1 MPKMLSEA
9 QVLKKLNIPDFRHL
23 SKDNV
28 MSFVSMI
35 DKMDPE
41 VAKKVLEQF
50 PDFAKVSIESLNT
63 LKDTISKTMD
73 DDKDSA
79 NRFYDMCDTIID
91 VIKLTMSDD
100 SDGIAT
106 FEEKK
111 YCIEKMQE
119 IAKLASEKDSE
130 GKKFKWALVANYA
143 LSAVA
148 VVAATVAVLGGAT
161 NIELPFK
168 KE

>member
-1 MPKMLSEA
+1 MSKKLTEN

-23 SKDNV
+23 SKDNI

-41 VAKKVLEQF
+41 VAKKALEQF
-50 PDFAKVSIESLNT
+50 PDFAKVSIDGLNN
-63 LKDTISKTMD
+63 LKDTVLKAMD
-73 DDKDSA
+73 DDKENA
-79 NRFYDMCDTIID
+79 NRFFDMCDSVID
-91 VIKLTMSDD
+91 AIKLAMSD
-100 SDGIAT
+100 GEVT

-111 YCIEKMQE
+111 YCIDKMQE
-119 IAKLASEKDSE
+119 IVKMASEKDSE
-130 GKKFKWALVANYA
+130 GKKFKWALVANFA
-143 LSAVA
+143 LTVVT

-161 NIELPFK
+161 NLELPSS

>member
-1 MPKMLSEA
+1 MSKMLTET

-41 VAKKVLEQF
+41 VAKKALEQF
-50 PDFAKVSIESLNT
+50 PDFAKVSIQGLND
-63 LKDTISKTMD
+63 LKDTVSKVMD
-73 DDKDSA
+73 DDKESA
-79 NRFYDMCDTIID
+79 HRFYDMCDTIID
-91 VIKLTMSDD
+91 AIKLAMSD
-100 SDGIAT
+100 GVVT

-111 YCIEKMQE
+111 YCIDKMQE
-119 IAKLASEKDSE
+119 IARMASEKDSE
-130 GKKFKWALVANYA
+130 CKKFKWSLVANFA
-143 LSAVA
+143 LTTVTVLAVA
-148 VVAATVAVLGGAT
+148 VSVLGGAS

-168 KE
+168 KN

>member
-1 MPKMLSEA
+1 MSKMLTEA

-41 VAKKVLEQF
+41 VAKKALEQF
-50 PDFAKVSIESLNT
+50 PDFARVSIESLNN
-63 LKDTISKTMD
+63 LKDTVSKAMD
-73 DDKDSA
+73 DDKESA
-79 NRFYDMCDTIID
+79 NRFFDMCDTIID
-91 VIKLTMSDD
+91 AIKLAMSD
-100 SDGIAT
+100 GEVT

-111 YCIEKMQE
+111 YCIDKMQE
-119 IAKLASEKDSE
+119 IAKMASEKDSE
-130 GKKFKWALVANYA
+130 GKKFKWSLVANFA
-143 LSAVA
+143 LTTVT
-148 VVAATVAVLGGAT
+148 VVAATVTVLGGAT

-168 KE
+168 KD

>member
-1 MPKMLSEA
+1 MSKMLTEA

-41 VAKKVLEQF
+41 VAKKALEQF
-50 PDFAKVSIESLNT
+50 PDFARVSIEGLNN
-63 LKDTISKTMD
+63 LKDTVSKAMD
-73 DDKDSA
+73 DDKESA
-79 NRFYDMCDTIID
+79 NRFFDMCDTIID
-91 VIKLTMSDD
+91 AIKLAMSD
-100 SDGIAT
+100 GEVT

-111 YCIEKMQE
+111 YCIDKMQE
-119 IAKLASEKDSE
+119 IAKMASEKDSE
-130 GKKFKWALVANYA
+130 GKKFKWSLVANFA
-143 LSAVA
+143 LTTVT

-168 KE
+168 KD

>member
-1 MPKMLSEA
+1 
-9 QVLKKLNIPDFRHL
+9 
-23 SKDNV
+23 
-28 MSFVSMI
+28 
-35 DKMDPE
+35 
-41 VAKKVLEQF
+41 
-50 PDFAKVSIESLNT
+50 
-63 LKDTISKTMD
+63 MD

-130 GKKFKWALVANYA
+130 GKNSNGL
-143 LSAVA
+143 
-148 VVAATVAVLGGAT
+148 
-161 NIELPFK
+161 
-168 KE
+168 